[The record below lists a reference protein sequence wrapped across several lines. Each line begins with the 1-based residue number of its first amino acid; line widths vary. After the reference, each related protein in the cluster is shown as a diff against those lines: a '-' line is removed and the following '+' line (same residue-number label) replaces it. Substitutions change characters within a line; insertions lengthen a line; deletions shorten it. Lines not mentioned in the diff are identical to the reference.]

1 LISPSE
7 TGEDNDEE
15 EDEDDLEEEEVEGI
29 EENGRKDEIGIKKE
43 RKRKQGSREEK
54 VKSTNYTRPRRNS
67 SQIKRERD
75 PAMEVDEM
83 DEDEVD
89 ADLQAARERER
100 DKDKPKEPVR
110 KYTKEEKAAR
120 IARWK
125 EKKPRRKFSNL
136 IRYECRKKFADHR
149 RREGGRFVA
158 KTPEERLAH
167 EKKKKE
173 KRKRKKL
180 D

>member
-1 LISPSE
+1 M
-7 TGEDNDEE
+7 
-15 EDEDDLEEEEVEGI
+15 
-29 EENGRKDEIGIKKE
+29 K
-43 RKRKQGSREEK
+43 
-54 VKSTNYTRPRRNS
+54 
-67 SQIKRERD
+67 RD

-83 DEDEVD
+83 DDDEVD

-110 KYTKEEKAAR
+110 KYTKEEKTAR

-167 EKKKKE
+167 EEKKRKE
-173 KRKRKKL
+173 KEEKARLKREKKYSKLKLKEEERARKRKLKDQKAAL
-180 D
+180 VGLVENTLYFSARKKEEQFRKKKRVV